1 MAFVGIDIGGTRI
14 KLGLVKDA
22 ELIGSSV
29 FEVVDNQSLA
39 ANLPLILKQI
49 IDLKNTLDNTLTI
62 EGIGM
67 ALPCLVDH
75 KSNKIISDY
84 VKYPDAKSLDLTA
97 WCKNNFKAD
106 FSLENDARAA
116 LIGEIQS
123 FSKMTKDAVMVTF
136 GTGVG
141 TAVLSN
147 GHILRGFNQ
156 FAGNLGGHQTI
167 DFFGEPC
174 NCGDIGCAESVA
186 SGWSLLGM
194 LKKEKLYKESSLSN
208 IENPQIKDLFE
219 AAAVGDLLAKLL
231 YQKILLAWAYTL
243 KNMVYAFD
251 PEYLILG
258 GGVMVNGENLRKYFQ
273 DFLNNAG
280 WLSPFGVK
288 VVLAKN
294 PDWAGVIGAAILAQ
308 EKAERH

>member
-14 KLGLVKDA
+14 KLGLVKDT
-22 ELIGSSV
+22 ELIGSSI

-39 ANLPLILKQI
+39 ANLPLIIKQI
-49 IDLKNTLDNTLTI
+49 MEMKNALDTKLTI
-62 EGIGM
+62 EGVGM

-97 WCKNNFKAD
+97 WCRHNFKAE

-116 LIGEIQS
+116 LIGEIQG

-136 GTGVG
+136 GTGIG

-167 DFFGEPC
+167 DYLGEKC

-194 LKKEKLYKESSLSN
+194 LKKEKLYRESSLSS
-208 IENPQIKDLFE
+208 IENPQIKDLFD
-219 AAAVGDLLAKLL
+219 AASGGDSLAKLF

-243 KNMVYAFD
+243 KNIVYAFD
-251 PEYLILG
+251 PEYLIIG
-258 GGVMVNGENLRKYFQ
+258 GGVMINGENLRNYFQ
-273 DFLNNAG
+273 TFLNDAS
-280 WLSPFGVK
+280 WISPVGVK

-294 PDWAGVIGAAILAQ
+294 PDWAGVIGASILAQ